1 MAKLLPAYRTRYPE
15 VQLEVFA
22 TDRKV
27 DLVDEGF
34 DLAVRLS
41 TQHRPTYVARLLAP
55 IRMVVCAAPAY
66 LARHG
71 TPDTPLALAEHN
83 CLTHPSGGYSDH
95 WVFQGP
101 EGPASVHVRGAF
113 RADNGDLLRAAA
125 LAGEGIILEPT
136 FIVGEDLARGDLLPL
151 LLEWPV
157 PQATA
162 MAVYPT
168 RRFLSAKV
176 RTFVEF
182 LQEAFTGQPA
192 WDRWMT

>member
-1 MAKLLPAYRTRYPE
+1 VHGAY
-15 VQLEVFA
+15 
-22 TDRKV
+22 
-27 DLVDEGF
+27 
-34 DLAVRLS
+34 
-41 TQHRPTYVARLLAP
+41 
-55 IRMVVCAAPAY
+55 
-66 LARHG
+66 
-71 TPDTPLALAEHN
+71 
-83 CLTHPSGGYSDH
+83 
-95 WVFQGP
+95 
-101 EGPASVHVRGAF
+101 

-157 PQATA
+157 PQAAA
-162 MAVYPT
+162 MAMYPT

>member
-1 MAKLLPAYRTRYPE
+1 M
-15 VQLEVFA
+15 
-22 TDRKV
+22 
-27 DLVDEGF
+27 
-34 DLAVRLS
+34 
-41 TQHRPTYVARLLAP
+41 
-55 IRMVVCAAPAY
+55 
-66 LARHG
+66 
-71 TPDTPLALAEHN
+71 
-83 CLTHPSGGYSDH
+83 
-95 WVFQGP
+95 
-101 EGPASVHVRGAF
+101 SVHVRGAF

-125 LAGEGIILEPT
+125 LAGEGVILEPT
-136 FIVGEDLARGDLLPL
+136 FIVGEDLARGDLQPL

-168 RRFLSAKV
+168 RRYLSAKV